1 MDMSGGWEPGVPDR
15 GARAQ
20 GAWRQGARS
29 QDMGAEGVEPSAVWN
44 PGSGVGPAG
53 VFDGDWTAATAAA
66 RELGRRVAR
75 VLAIVALAG
84 LAALAGLITL
94 VVLAFQHGGT
104 LAALLVLLGVPA
116 LLVTLGVATA
126 LWVSRRAWRRGMW
139 LEAVPLAVGAP
150 WLSRVI
156 WAVRA
161 ALVGRAFWRI
171 GQRVRRPWR
180 QPRTGDLSGTTR

>member
-1 MDMSGGWEPGVPDR
+1 MDMPGGWEPGVPNQ
-15 GARAQ
+15 GARNH
-20 GAWRQGARS
+20 GAWRQDAGT
-29 QDMGAEGVEPSAVWN
+29 EGVEPSAVWN
-44 PGSGVGPAG
+44 PGSGVGPDG
-53 VFDGDWTAATAAA
+53 TFDGDWMVATAAA

-75 VLAIVALAG
+75 VLAIGALTG

-94 VVLAFQHGGT
+94 AVLAFQHGGT

-116 LLVTLGVATA
+116 LLVTLGIATA
-126 LWVSRRAWRRGMW
+126 LWVGRRAWRRGLW

-161 ALVGRAFWRI
+161 ALVSRAFWRI
-171 GQRVRRPWR
+171 GQRARRLWR
-180 QPRTGDLSGTTR
+180 QPRAGDLSGTTR

>member
-1 MDMSGGWEPGVPDR
+1 V
-15 GARAQ
+15 Q
-20 GAWRQGARS
+20 
-29 QDMGAEGVEPSAVWN
+29 
-44 PGSGVGPAG
+44 
-53 VFDGDWTAATAAA
+53 
-66 RELGRRVAR
+66 ELGRRVAR
-75 VLAIVALAG
+75 FLAISALAG
-84 LAALAGLITL
+84 LAAVAGLITL
-94 VVLAFQHGGT
+94 AVVTFQHGGT

-116 LLVTLGVATA
+116 LLVTLGLATA
-126 LWVSRRAWRRGMW
+126 LWVGRRAWRRGVW
-139 LEAVPLAVGAP
+139 LEAVPLAVGMP